1 MRLICILLFAAIAA
15 SAQPPHS
22 VTLNWAWSAGTGGTA
37 SGFNIKRATISGG
50 PYVLI
55 GTVATTATTTYVDT
69 SATGNLLAEGSKYF
83 YIVTATGPGGES
95 APSSEANALIPFS
108 APASPTAV
116 TAIPK

>member
-55 GTVATTATTTYVDT
+55 GTLATTAPTTYVDT
-69 SATGNLLAEGSKYF
+69 SATGHPLAR
-83 YIVTATGPGGES
+83 GPHYLHILTPPPPRDET
-95 APSSEANALIPFS
+95 
-108 APASPTAV
+108 SPPRQAK
-116 TAIPK
+116 P